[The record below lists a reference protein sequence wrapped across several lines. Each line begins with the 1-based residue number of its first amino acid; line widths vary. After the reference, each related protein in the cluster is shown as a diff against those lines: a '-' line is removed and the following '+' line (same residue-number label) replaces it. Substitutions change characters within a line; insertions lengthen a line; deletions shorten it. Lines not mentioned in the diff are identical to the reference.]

1 MKLAHN
7 YYVYIVQCSD
17 GSYYTGVTN
26 NFDKRIAQHNEG
38 LDPNCYTY
46 KRRPVVLKYYE
57 HFFHIKNAI
66 AWEKQV
72 KGWNRKKKEALFKE
86 DFGKIIQLAKS
97 KTIKN
102 KIESPSPGSG

>member
-7 YYVYIVQCSD
+7 YYVYVVEGGD

-26 NFDKRIAQHNEG
+26 DVEKRIAQHCEG

-46 KRRPVVLKYYE
+46 KRRPVVLKYHE
-57 HFFHIKNAI
+57 HFFHISNAI

-72 KGWNRKKKEALFKE
+72 KGWSRKKKEALFAGDYK
-86 DFGKIIQLAKS
+86 KIRELAK
-97 KTIKN
+97 
-102 KIESPSPGSG
+102 